1 MRITTVFK
9 LGRLFAVRRMADA
22 FEAVPRVFFCYNDL
36 IWLCA
41 CGVYLAIADILCH
54 CIHIIIHIESKMKM
68 HVHCHLGV
76 YELLCDVH
84 NEKSAAVLNHGIA
97 TVGFDLQHNISDHR
111 HCSVLAIMYAQVNV
125 GMCAVHTCGI

>member
-41 CGVYLAIADILCH
+41 CGVYLAIADIYIYIVSLH
-54 CIHIIIHIESKMKM
+54 SHHNSHRIE
-68 HVHCHLGV
+68 
-76 YELLCDVH
+76 
-84 NEKSAAVLNHGIA
+84 NENARTLSSWRV
-97 TVGFDLQHNISDHR
+97 
-111 HCSVLAIMYAQVNV
+111 
-125 GMCAVHTCGI
+125 